1 LLLSQDLKKVQP
13 WNQAAA
19 RCVWKKEQ
27 ETDAGGW
34 QVDAWRAGTIQ
45 VHSAASSFRPHSS
58 FVRQKVAALSSL
70 REASVAPSRKSKRFW
85 IWLAAAV
92 VVVVALLGIG
102 AARLTRGSGIDLNK
116 LAKVTRADVA
126 RSVVATGKIQP
137 ITKVEVK
144 SKASGIVEKLYVD
157 INNQVHKGQQLAQ
170 LDQQEIV
177 AQVEAQRAQL
187 AAAEANV
194 STYQAN
200 IEQDKVNAA
209 APDLPMYKA
218 TLDRNLEM
226 QKLGIVSRQALD
238 DANKDYLAALTRRD
252 SAKAQIGVDAARLKQ
267 ARAQVL
273 QAQASLKQLEEQL
286 SYTTIVAPMDGVILS
301 RDVEI
306 GDAVSSILVLGSTA
320 TLVMTEGDINQVY
333 VQGKVDEAD
342 IAHVYMS
349 QPARIKVESF
359 RDRVFN
365 GKVTKIAPLGVEKDN
380 VTTFEVR
387 VSIDNPGGE
396 LKANMTANA
405 EIILDEHKGVLTV
418 PESAVIYDSQKKATV
433 EVPDKKQ
440 KEGKRKV
447 PVTVGL
453 SNGSVTEILSGLKEG
468 DSVVLQQ

>member
-1 LLLSQDLKKVQP
+1 V
-13 WNQAAA
+13 
-19 RCVWKKEQ
+19 
-27 ETDAGGW
+27 
-34 QVDAWRAGTIQ
+34 
-45 VHSAASSFRPHSS
+45 AASR
-58 FVRQKVAALSSL
+58 R
-70 REASVAPSRKSKRFW
+70 SKRFW
-85 IWLAAAV
+85 IWLGIGV
-92 VVVVALLGIG
+92 FVIVALAGLGLV
-102 AARLTRGSGIDLNK
+102 RLAKGSTIDPNK
-116 LAKVTRADVA
+116 LAKVTRGDVA

-144 SKASGIVEKLYVD
+144 SKATGIVEKLYVD
-157 INNQVHKGQQLAQ
+157 INNHVIKGQNLAQ

-187 AAAEANV
+187 ASAEANV
-194 STYQAN
+194 GTYQAN
-200 IEQDKVNAA
+200 VEQDKVNAA

-226 QKLGIVSRQALD
+226 QKEGIVSRQALD

-252 SAKAQIGVDAARLKQ
+252 SSHAQVGVDTARLKQ
-267 ARAQVL
+267 ARAQVMQN
-273 QAQASLKQLEEQL
+273 QAGLKQLEEQL

-320 TLVMTEGDINQVY
+320 TQVMTEGDINEVY

-359 RDRVFN
+359 RDRTFN
-365 GKVTKIAPLGVEKDN
+365 GKVTKIAPMGVEKDN

-387 VSIDNPGGE
+387 VSINNPGGE

-405 EIILDEHKGVLTV
+405 EILLDEHKGVLTV
-418 PESAVIYDSQKKATV
+418 PENAVMYDNQKKASV
-433 EVPDKKQ
+433 EIPDKKQ
-440 KEGKRKV
+440 KEGKRKI

-453 SNGSVTEILSGLKEG
+453 SNGSVTEIVSGLKEG
-468 DSVVLQQ
+468 DQVVLQQ

>member
-1 LLLSQDLKKVQP
+1 M
-13 WNQAAA
+13 AAA
-19 RCVWKKEQ
+19 K
-27 ETDAGGW
+27 
-34 QVDAWRAGTIQ
+34 
-45 VHSAASSFRPHSS
+45 
-58 FVRQKVAALSSL
+58 
-70 REASVAPSRKSKRFW
+70 KSKRFW
-85 IWLAAAV
+85 IWLGSGV
-92 VVVVALLGIG
+92 VLLILVVGVM
-102 AARLTRGSGIDLNK
+102 AARLVKGTQIDPNRIS
-116 LAKVTRADVA
+116 KVQLGDVA

-157 INNQVHKGQQLAQ
+157 INNRVRKGQQLAQ

-177 AQVEAQRAQL
+177 AQVDAQRAQL

-194 STYQAN
+194 GTFQAN

-226 QKLGIVSRQALD
+226 QKEGIVSHQALD
-238 DANKDYLAALTRRD
+238 DANRDYLAALNKRD
-252 SAKAQIGVDAARLKQ
+252 GAKAQIGVDNAKLKQ
-267 ARAQVL
+267 ARAQVM
-273 QAQASLKQLEEQL
+273 QSQASLKQLEEQL
-286 SYTTIVAPMDGVILS
+286 SYTTIVAPMDGTILS

-320 TLVMTEGDINQVY
+320 TLVMTEGDTSQVY

-342 IAHVYMS
+342 IAHVYMN
-349 QPARIKVESF
+349 QLARIKVESF

-405 EIILDEHKGVLTV
+405 EILIDEHKGVLTV
-418 PESAVIYDSQKKATV
+418 PENAVTYDNQKNAFV
-433 EVPDKKQ
+433 DIPDRNQ
-440 KEGKRKV
+440 KDGFRKV
-447 PVTVGL
+447 PVKVGL
-453 SNGSVTEILSGLKEG
+453 SNGSVTEIASGLKEG
-468 DSVVLQQ
+468 DQVVLQQ